1 MPFPLY
7 TMLGYDIVK
16 TQHIFTKSERQV
28 PPSKSKWEKQ
38 KNTRKAK
45 VKKTKDAKKIDT
57 QLKINIFLP
66 NLKFKLL

>member
-45 VKKTKDAKKIDT
+45 VKKNKRCKKNRYSAKNQHIFTKFEI
-57 QLKINIFLP
+57 
-66 NLKFKLL
+66 